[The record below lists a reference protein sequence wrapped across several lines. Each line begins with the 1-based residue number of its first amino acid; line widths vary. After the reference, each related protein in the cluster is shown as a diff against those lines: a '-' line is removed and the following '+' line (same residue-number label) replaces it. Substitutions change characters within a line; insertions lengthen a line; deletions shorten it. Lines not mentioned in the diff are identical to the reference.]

1 MNDQTV
7 KTTKEFVFQRLTE
20 PFPFSDDK
28 TTPLF
33 LALGVAGVLLLF
45 AFLSFGIPL
54 LRTLKWRLSG
64 VLLRGVAWF
73 AVATAVGVT
82 WLGMSNAV
90 DRDQTDMQVQIFL
103 SMLAVQGVVA
113 GLFGVSTL
121 ATLIHGSKPADDE
134 RKLKGVW
141 GGVVGVAGGLAGS
154 FVGSTLAYLAA
165 AAAGADSPLA
175 GFITTRLAVA
185 AVGVLAGAVAGI
197 YVARFLVELLMGR
210 YCTGNTDGLVFGT
223 VLTVLFG
230 RLESGPLS
238 WWHLFAAGYRALL
251 FLIPLACLGIARGF
265 ETDPEPVWVLFT
277 GGMLATACNLTLHMY
292 LKDSGEARWW
302 GGPVLFLLIL
312 SPLVLSPVIAGL
324 FVLLVVV
331 VRKMRESV
339 FGAWLKVAPL
349 AVLRCLTLA
358 ALAFCFLLPAMQP
371 WETSEKRSKVVVL
384 LDVSPSMTK
393 WSDEINR
400 DPNAKLKTRADK
412 VLDFLTSEDG
422 KFVADLL
429 AKNPVTVY
437 RFGAGLDADPE
448 VIARGGN
455 DKPDQFN
462 WKRDE
467 WEQFVNYDFK
477 AWVLRYKAPD
487 GTGLSGEAKE
497 ALKAA
502 PAWAAGTG
510 DSQWALDW
518 AKADEA
524 NSGAVGLAE
533 LPNDTDEVKA
543 RKATDRKLLTAL
555 REKVAKRVDAARLI
569 AQGSAV
575 PDSVTAALN
584 REQANMTQ
592 AVIVFTDGR
601 SNMSS
606 DQAVAE
612 TARRAKEANI
622 PVYTVAVGS
631 AREVVSLV
639 ISDLQAPD
647 RTQPDEPTQVTVA
660 ADGVGFK
667 QGDQVEATLELF
679 LPGKDPKTDPA
690 DYEMKQT
697 ITFGAGET
705 PHGETT
711 FVLDAEEFAKKAAL
725 TLVEEISPPKP
736 GRKWQ
741 LKKGQWK
748 VRAKLP
754 VDPREIFRD
763 PVHLSPV
770 RTMEVMDKP
779 LRVLLAASAPSRE
792 YQILRQLLVREVEQ
806 KRAELSIYMQNEGGQ
821 KGTIVQDVPPGRLLL
836 KFPDEFDVSKDTS
849 VGTGGDPGSDA
860 ETMRQ
865 RAKYNNLNEYDL
877 IICFDP
883 NWNERDDANAFRIPN
898 TAFTKLKAW
907 SQDYGGGLIYVAGPF
922 YTASMVRQN
931 EEAGRLKPL
940 LDLMPV
946 EPDDIVAS
954 DDPLIRISGRKTA
967 RRLKFNPPKDSELLR
982 LDDFTPQRDD
992 AAKAVAGWE
1001 LFFTGLDVPPKK
1013 TEREY
1018 LEPKR
1023 GFFTYYP
1030 VKKVKPL
1037 AASIAEFLNV
1047 DEKGQEAPRPFIAVG
1062 PSGAGRTA
1070 WVGSGEIFRLRATPE
1085 VGITFYD
1092 KFWMQLARY
1101 CSAKRTS
1108 GSKARGDVLM
1118 SKEVIAGQP
1127 IRVRTRVMQSS
1138 GEPYPENDLDKPKL
1152 TIEKLD
1158 QNGEVKERFG
1168 PFDVLKPAK
1177 LGQKFEG
1184 YYQGVVM
1191 PDPAKMTPGEF
1202 RYRVSVTKS
1211 DLPEPL
1217 TAEFL
1222 LRSANPELDN
1232 TKPDL
1237 QALRDM
1243 ASPVKA
1249 ALDTEPDPAKRSAF
1263 AARLGV
1269 SDDDVKT
1276 GKAKLAF
1283 ALDSQEKLKIIPELV
1298 RSRSESPQN
1307 RGVVDPL
1314 WDDSYDP
1321 AADRRTAWLRGES
1334 FPDNPLRME
1343 LLRFTVGSNADGSP
1357 NQLVLRLWMA
1367 VLLGLLILIG
1377 LTLLLQKLAD
1387 KSRLGVGVAIGAT
1400 VLVFFTCWPLV
1411 LLGVLG
1417 VIVSGWRGPLTRVML
1432 ALSALWLLLNA
1443 ELAVILGTNLPIGA
1457 WVPAV
1462 MVYQAAIAFAWFLRT
1477 RSDLPKGG
1485 VLGVLEGVA
1494 TGLVGVLFI
1503 PTGLTLAV
1511 YPLAGLYEQ
1520 VLGPLPEV
1528 ALWAVWGVCGLS
1540 AVGLVGVYAFAGK
1553 HRPAV
1558 GSIVLTLAMLSQALA
1573 AALVVWNGNPFPVG
1587 YAVLALAAL
1596 LCTEWTV
1603 RKLIRL
1609 A

>member
-1 MNDQTV
+1 MNESAV

-28 TTPLF
+28 TTPAY
-33 LALGVAGVLLLF
+33 LALMVAGALLLF
-45 AFLSFGIPL
+45 AALSFILPL
-54 LRTLKWRLSG
+54 VRTLRSALAG
-64 VLLRGVAWF
+64 VAVRGVVWAALAYTG
-73 AVATAVGVT
+73 AVV
-82 WLGMSNAV
+82 WLGLTNAV
-90 DRDQTDMQVQIFL
+90 DREDSTGMRGQLFWGMVVGEAL
-103 SMLAVQGVVA
+103 LAL
-113 GLFGVSTL
+113 LFGISALLTL
-121 ATLIHGSKPADDE
+121 LSGDRRE
-134 RKLKGVW
+134 KG
-141 GGVVGVAGGLAGS
+141 
-154 FVGSTLAYLAA
+154 
-165 AAAGADSPLA
+165 
-175 GFITTRLAVA
+175 
-185 AVGVLAGAVAGI
+185 
-197 YVARFLVELLMGR
+197 
-210 YCTGNTDGLVFGT
+210 GNTEGIAFGT
-223 VLTVLFG
+223 LLTVLFG
-230 RLESGPLS
+230 RADPSRVT
-238 WWHLFAAGYRALL
+238 WWHLFTGGARALL
-251 FLIPLACLGIARGF
+251 FLVPLACLGIARGF
-265 ETDPEPVWVLFT
+265 ETDPEPVWTLFT
-277 GGMLATACNLTLHMY
+277 TGMLSATWMLTLDMY
-292 LKDSGEARWW
+292 VKDSGAVRFW
-302 GGPVLFLLIL
+302 GSRLLFGPLMTGTLVLLLGGVTAVVLPKEYQLFAVLVTGGLLFGLFLMLCL
-312 SPLVLSPVIAGL
+312 GGL
-324 FVLLVVV
+324 LWLFRAFRRDEV
-331 VRKMRESV
+331 
-339 FGAWLKVAPL
+339 GAWLKVYPL
-349 AVLRCLTLA
+349 ALLRCLTLA
-358 ALAFCFLLPAMQP
+358 VLAFCFLLPAMQP
-371 WETSEKRSKVVVL
+371 WETTEKRSKVIIL
-384 LDVSPSMTK
+384 LDVSPSMTR
-393 WSDEINR
+393 WSDEISR
-400 DPNAKLKTRADK
+400 DPNAKLKTRSDK
-412 VLDFLTSEDG
+412 VLDFLTSDDG

-437 RFGAGLDADPE
+437 RFGANLDAEPE
-448 VIARGGN
+448 VIAQKTVTGEPN
-455 DKPDQFN
+455 N

-467 WEQFVNYDFK
+467 WESFVNYDFK
-477 AWVLRYKAPD
+477 AWVLRYAAPD
-487 GTGLSGEAKE
+487 GKGLSGEAKE
-497 ALKAA
+497 ALKGA
-502 PAWAAGTG
+502 PAWGAGTG

-524 NSGAVGLAE
+524 TSGASGLAE
-533 LPNDTDEVKA
+533 LPADTDEVKA
-543 RKATDRKLLTAL
+543 RKAADRKLLTAL
-555 REKVAKRVDAARLI
+555 REKAAKRVDAARLI

-575 PDSVTAALN
+575 PDGVTAALN

-660 ADGVGFK
+660 VDGIGFK
-667 QGDQVEATLELF
+667 QNDQVDTTLELF

-711 FVLDAEEFAKKAAL
+711 FVLDAEEFAKKAAM
-725 TLVEEISPPKP
+725 TLIEEISPPKP

-748 VRAKLP
+748 VRAKVP
-754 VDPREIFRD
+754 VDAREIFRD

-779 LRVLLAASAPSRE
+779 LRVLLAGSAPTRE

-806 KRAELSIYMQNEGGQ
+806 KRAELSVFMQNDGGQ

-849 VGTGGDPGSDA
+849 VGGGGGGDPGSDA
-860 ETMRQ
+860 ETQRQ

-877 IICFDP
+877 IVCFDP

-898 TAFTKLKAW
+898 TAFTKLKTW

-922 YTASMVRQN
+922 YTAQMVRSN
-931 EEAGRLKPL
+931 EEGGRLKPL
-940 LDLMPV
+940 LDLLPV

-954 DDPLIRISGRKTA
+954 DDPLLKINGRKTP
-967 RRLKFNPPKDSELLR
+967 RRLKFNPPKDSDLLR
-982 LDDFTPQRDD
+982 LDDFTPQRDE

-1001 LFFTGLDVPPKK
+1001 QFFTGGDVPPKK
-1013 TEREY
+1013 TEKEY
-1018 LEPKR
+1018 LAPTR
-1023 GFFTYYP
+1023 GFYTYYP

-1047 DEKGQEAPRPFIAVG
+1047 DEKQQEAPRPFIAVG
-1062 PSGAGRTA
+1062 PSGAGRTS
-1070 WVGSGEIFRLRATPE
+1070 WVGSGEIFRLRAVPE

-1118 SKEVIAGQP
+1118 SKEIVAGTP
-1127 IRVRTRVMQSS
+1127 IRVRARVMQSS

-1177 LGQKFEG
+1177 LGTKFEG

-1191 PDPAKMTPGEF
+1191 PDPAKLTPGEF

-1211 DLPEPL
+1211 DLPDPL
-1217 TAEFL
+1217 TAEFI

-1237 QALRDM
+1237 QALRDL

-1249 ALDTEPDPAKRSAF
+1249 ALDGEPDPAKRSAF
-1263 AARLGV
+1263 AARLEV
-1269 SDDDVKT
+1269 TDDDVKT

-1283 ALDSQEKLKIIPELV
+1283 TLDNPGKLKIIPELI
-1298 RSRSESPQN
+1298 RARSESPQN

-1321 AADRRTAWLRGES
+1321 ATDPHTAWLR
-1334 FPDNPLRME
+1334 PDPSAEPVVSLFRME
-1343 LLRFTVGSNADGSP
+1343 LMRLNVGS
-1357 NQLVLRLWMA
+1357 QQVVLRLWMP
-1367 VLLGLLILIG
+1367 VLLGQLILLG
-1377 LTLLLQKLAD
+1377 LTLLLRKAAD
-1387 KSRLGVGVAIGAT
+1387 KPDVGMLVLIVASA
-1400 VLVFFTCWPLV
+1400 VAFFTLTTFF
-1411 LLGVLG
+1411 LMG
-1417 VIVSGWRGPLTRVML
+1417 VILPVLAFALRRHRAVITRVML
-1432 ALSALWLLLNA
+1432 TMS
-1443 ELAVILGTNLPIGA
+1443 AVIQGLGVEQVVFSGIGLPDGLWQSLAIFAQLMLAGT
-1457 WVPAV
+1457 WV
-1462 MVYQAAIAFAWFLRT
+1462 LRT
-1477 RSDLPKGG
+1477 RADLPKSG
-1485 VLGVLEGVA
+1485 VLGVLEGLA
-1494 TGLVGVLFI
+1494 TAAIGLVFI
-1503 PTGLTLAV
+1503 PLGLVFALPPV
-1511 YPLAGLYEQ
+1511 FSLYGT
-1520 VLGPLPEV
+1520 VLGPMPDLLKWCLEAACLLP
-1528 ALWAVWGVCGLS
+1528 GI
-1540 AVGLVGVYAFAGK
+1540 GLVGVYAFAGK

-1558 GSIVLTLAMLSQALA
+1558 GSVILTMAMLAQALV
-1573 AALVVWNGNPFPVG
+1573 AALAIWYGNPFPIG

-1596 LCTEWTV
+1596 LCTEWTL